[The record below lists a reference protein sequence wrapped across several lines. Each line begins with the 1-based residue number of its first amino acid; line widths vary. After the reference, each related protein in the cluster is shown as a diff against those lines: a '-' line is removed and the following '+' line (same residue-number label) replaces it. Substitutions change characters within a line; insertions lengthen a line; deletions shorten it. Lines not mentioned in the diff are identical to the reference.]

1 MEISQMILNL
11 VVALVLG
18 GLMGL
23 EREIVGKEAGVRT
36 GMTVAGGAALFS
48 IVALRLPYLIATSP
62 ENLQL
67 ILAHN
72 GGFLIMIANIVVG
85 IGFLGGGIIIKNEHR
100 VHGLTTAAVI
110 WTTAAIG
117 ILAGIG
123 MISFAIISAGIISLA
138 LFFLRRFEMPENMER
153 M

>member
-1 MEISQMILNL
+1 MTLNL
-11 VVALVLG
+11 VAALALG

-23 EREIVGKEAGVRT
+23 ERELVGKEAGVRT

-48 IVALRLPYLIATSP
+48 IAALRLPYLIATSP
-62 ENLQL
+62 EQVNAV
-67 ILAHN
+67 IAGN
-72 GGFLIMIANIVVG
+72 SGFLIMIANIVVG

-110 WTTAAIG
+110 WATAAVG

-123 MISFAIISAGIISLA
+123 MIEFAALAALIISAA
-138 LFFLRRFEMPENMER
+138 LYALRRFEVPDSMEKA
-153 M
+153 